1 MRERIAAA
9 RNGVGCR
16 QRNWRIMRFVN
27 RLNDHAVHFDLLDD
41 VDDIAPDGLPRQQ
54 PAQQQRSQQDSLHA
68 NS

>member
-1 MRERIAAA
+1 MRERITAA

-41 VDDIAPDGLPRQQ
+41 VDKIAPGGLPRQQ
-54 PAQQQRSQQDSLHA
+54 PTQQQRSQQDSLHA